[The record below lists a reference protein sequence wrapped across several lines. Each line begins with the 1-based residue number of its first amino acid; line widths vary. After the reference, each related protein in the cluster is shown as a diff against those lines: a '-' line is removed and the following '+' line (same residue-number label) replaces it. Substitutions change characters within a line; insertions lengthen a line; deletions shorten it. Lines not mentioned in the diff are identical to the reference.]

1 MKRINRFLVILFI
14 ISIFLSLI
22 LAGWFLNDTILQTGE
37 EIAVHS
43 LLINYVSALFI
54 SILYLNGLISPLYIF
69 IIYLNIRK
77 WKNNKRINNKEIIKE
92 RDLPSYNAAVGAY
105 LLDGVIDV
113 DRDYNAVV
121 TELIS
126 KKIIKKNKNKYEIP
140 AIKNCLL
147 VHSKTEK
154 YVLSNLNGKINKRE
168 FKKAVLEDC
177 QNLGLITKANIP
189 VVGLLLVLL
198 FFNQI
203 YLVILGFIYFK
214 TSLLQELVYKLTSKG
229 GREKDKML
237 KLKAFL
243 HDFSNIEDVEKIE
256 HNIWDRY
263 LSFAIALDENDN
275 FKEVK

>member
-77 WKNNKRINNKEIIKE
+77 WKNNKRINNKEIIYE

>member
-37 EIAVHS
+37 EIAIHS

-77 WKNNKRINNKEIIKE
+77 WKNNKRINNKEIIYE

>member
-22 LAGWFLNDTILQTGE
+22 LAGWFLNDTFLQTGE

-77 WKNNKRINNKEIIKE
+77 WKNNKRINNKEIIYE

-214 TSLLQELVYKLTSKG
+214 TSLLQELVYKLTYKG

>member
-22 LAGWFLNDTILQTGE
+22 LAGWFLNDTFLQTGE
-37 EIAVHS
+37 EIAIHS

-77 WKNNKRINNKEIIKE
+77 WKNNKRINNKEIIYE

>member
-22 LAGWFLNDTILQTGE
+22 LAGWFLNDTFLQTGE

-77 WKNNKRINNKEIIKE
+77 WKNNKRINNKEIIYE

-198 FFNQI
+198 LFNQI

-214 TSLLQELVYKLTSKG
+214 TSLLQELVYKLTYKG